1 MYTCKHALTSDRYL
15 LQQELFQAFIH
26 MFAFLAVVLCSQV
39 ILNGAA
45 VLSTTRAVVQWSAAS
60 AAP

>member
-26 MFAFLAVVLCSQV
+26 MFAFLAVVLSSQV

-45 VLSTTRAVVQWSAAS
+45 VLSTTRAVVQ
-60 AAP
+60 